1 MTTVA
6 EKVQQMLSEAD
17 SAIQEA
23 ENFIISNGQV
33 MNLTDWV
40 TIREYCNQY
49 DIKNVETVLNWIKRG
64 IIPREDVRTIKEL
77 NNIRLIRAK
86 EYNPKTVKAV

>member
-6 EKVQQMLSEAD
+6 EKVKQMLSEAD

-23 ENFIISNGQV
+23 ENFIINNGKV
-33 MNLTDWV
+33 LNLTEWV

-64 IIPREDVRTIKEL
+64 IIPEEDVRTIKEL

-86 EYNPKTVKAV
+86 EYNPKTAKAV